1 MAHFWPS
8 RQTDASTG
16 EIQCQLWTF
25 GHRTSVLSLTLAG
38 AGIGGGQAFFGGFQ
52 AASESSGAVLRPL
65 SSVGFSASVLPD
77 TIKKFDPMQAVRGL
91 SDRPAGSVYTSAC
104 QRGPGSLISH

>member
-25 GHRTSVLSLTLAG
+25 GQRTSVLSLTLAG

-52 AASESSGAVLRPL
+52 VASESSGAVLDRCRWL
-65 SSVGFSASVLPD
+65 ASQP
-77 TIKKFDPMQAVRGL
+77 PSYRAR
-91 SDRPAGSVYTSAC
+91 
-104 QRGPGSLISH
+104 